1 MNAAPVEPLLQGWPI
16 RWVENTYAYRT
27 TYGTIIRRR
36 TRIIRRFTR
45 SVLSKGLWGVER
57 VLAVI
62 GTRGPRCAVEALM
75 DVLWCTYDPPPPIS
89 IGGRAIRRGAQRG
102 ESPCRGG
109 SPGPK
114 TPGGP
119 GGADAEKR
127 GKMASAMQAVST
139 VKAAVMMGG
148 GGELGTPGTKSR
160 ENSRSEGD
168 AVRYAAM
175 VLTRLCK

>member
-62 GTRGPRCAVEALM
+62 GTRGP
-75 DVLWCTYDPPPPIS
+75 
-89 IGGRAIRRGAQRG
+89 
-102 ESPCRGG
+102 
-109 SPGPK
+109 
-114 TPGGP
+114 
-119 GGADAEKR
+119 
-127 GKMASAMQAVST
+127 
-139 VKAAVMMGG
+139 VK
-148 GGELGTPGTKSR
+148 
-160 ENSRSEGD
+160 
-168 AVRYAAM
+168 
-175 VLTRLCK
+175 